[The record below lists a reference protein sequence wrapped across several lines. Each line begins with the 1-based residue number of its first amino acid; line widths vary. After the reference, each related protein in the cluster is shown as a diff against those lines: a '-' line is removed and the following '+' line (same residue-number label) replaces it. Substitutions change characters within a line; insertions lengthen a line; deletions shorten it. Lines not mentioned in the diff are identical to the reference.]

1 MMSVFNF
8 QVGLRIFRGIGDTSR
23 LYNTLSTSITHLM
36 LVMSHSWKK
45 GMLLRTSF
53 MFSAL
58 TVDCAIDLDIGK
70 VTLEHI
76 DNLVEVNAEGTDRCP
91 DPIPPP

>member
-1 MMSVFNF
+1 
-8 QVGLRIFRGIGDTSR
+8 
-23 LYNTLSTSITHLM
+23 
-36 LVMSHSWKK
+36 
-45 GMLLRTSF
+45 

-76 DNLVEVNAEGTDRCP
+76 DHLVEVNAEGTDRCP

>member
-1 MMSVFNF
+1 M
-8 QVGLRIFRGIGDTSR
+8 
-23 LYNTLSTSITHLM
+23 
-36 LVMSHSWKK
+36 
-45 GMLLRTSF
+45 RTSF

-58 TVDCAIDLDIGK
+58 TVDCAIDLAIGK

-76 DNLVEVNAEGTDRCP
+76 DHLVEVNAESTDRCP